1 MVLKRGPCARSR
13 IAGEVER
20 EGTAAEVLVHPF
32 NLGGRFTPDLGSY
45 PGSAKSK
52 MSAFVVE
59 FRGPSNYGKAQVTYR
74 VCALNSPGMNMQD
87 TKCQEKIYHE
97 VVRDLPQIFLT
108 PMSKAFW
115 LVLG

>member
-1 MVLKRGPCARSR
+1 MGTSMCKVYLTGRGGDKWVPLNAVGN
-13 IAGEVER
+13 A
-20 EGTAAEVLVHPF
+20 
-32 NLGGRFTPDLGSY
+32 GSY

-74 VCALNSPGMNMQD
+74 VFALKSPGMNMQD
-87 TKCQEKIYHE
+87 TKCQEEIYHE